1 LRPSC
6 MIDFLVPCFVKRF
19 FVIFVFLDTVPGFL
33 GALVAGPADFGVLV
47 HCWPLSRTSD
57 AFCLFRLAVSTGYTL
72 SWVKRFFGI
81 AYFMIALRHLHY
93 TIRTGLAVCFG
104 LVNGFFLS
112 LHAGV
117 AVPVV
122 PGAEPSLILLA
133 GSHWQSS
140 LGMTCSDVSQ
150 LHFMDC
156 LHPRWSSRRHLFHAL
171 SAHDP
176 FSLRPSPSFAVVGL

>member
-1 LRPSC
+1 MSFC
-6 MIDFLVPCFVKRF
+6 
-19 FVIFVFLDTVPGFL
+19 
-33 GALVAGPADFGVLV
+33 
-47 HCWPLSRTSD
+47 LSRHGSRILGSTCSGACGFRRSCSLL
-57 AFCLFRLAVSTGYTL
+57 AFEPHQRCLL
-72 SWVKRFFGI
+72 SFSSCGFHWLHSIMGEEVFGI